1 MSGLSRL
8 SVSPEGLAFDPST
21 GDTYR
26 VNRTG
31 LLILRTLQDGGSSQ
45 DAVRALREKYPVSA
59 TDAQRDVAD
68 FQGRL
73 RSLGLWEGNGR
84 G

>member
-21 GDTYR
+21 GDTFT
-26 VNRTG
+26 VNSTG
-31 LLILRTLQDGGSSQ
+31 LLILRTLQDGGSQ
-45 DAVRALREKYPVSA
+45 EDVVRVLTEKYQVSLA
-59 TDAQRDVAD
+59 DAQRDVAD

-73 RSLGLWEGNGR
+73 RSLGLL
-84 G
+84 